1 MKESGDS
8 ILYVMGGY
16 DPNMVADVIKELEED
31 SVQVQGVVEINDQD
45 EITPVDVD
53 EIVES
58 IEVANET
65 IDNSSKQ

>member
-1 MKESGDS
+1 
-8 ILYVMGGY
+8 MGGY
-16 DPNMVADVIKELEED
+16 DPDVVADVIKELEED

-65 IDNSSKQ
+65 IDNSSQ

>member
-1 MKESGDS
+1 
-8 ILYVMGGY
+8 MGGY

-45 EITPVDVD
+45 EIYSVDVD

-58 IEVANET
+58 IEV
-65 IDNSSKQ
+65 DNTPDIK